1 LKLEEISS
9 HIGYQFKDA
18 YLLSKAL
25 GHPSHSTDKSC
36 SNAFERLEFL
46 GDRVYNLAL
55 AALLY
60 ENFPQDCEGNLSIRY
75 HYFSSSLFM
84 ADIAKFSG
92 LAKLLCVISD
102 KGERS
107 VLTDTLEAL
116 IGAVYLDGGYDAAS
130 MVVKRWIQDHVKNYP
145 VENLKC
151 SKNLLQEWSQS
162 RKLGTPIYKV
172 TDRRGTDHSPIFTVQ
187 ALIGNGLV
195 GIGAGSS
202 KQIAEQKAAEALMN
216 QLRKQSL

>member
-18 YLLSKAL
+18 SLLSKAL
-25 GHPSHSTDKSC
+25 SHPSRSNDRSC
-36 SNAFERLEFL
+36 SNTFERLEFL
-46 GDRVYNLAL
+46 GDRVYNLVL

-60 ENFPQDCEGNLSIRY
+60 ESFPQDCEGDLSIRY
-75 HYFSSSLFM
+75 HYFSSALFM
-84 ADIAKFSG
+84 ADIAKLSG
-92 LAKLLCVISD
+92 LVKLLDVMPD

-107 VLTDTLEAL
+107 VLADTLEAL

-130 MVVKRWIQDHVKNYP
+130 AVIRRWIQDHVRNYP

-151 SKNLLQEWSQS
+151 PKNLLQEWSQS
-162 RKLGTPIYKV
+162 RKFGIPVYEV
-172 TDRRGTDHSPIFTVQ
+172 ADRRGTDHSPVFTVQ
-187 ALIGNGLV
+187 VLVGNGLV

-202 KQIAEQKAAEALMN
+202 KQIAEQKAAESLMN
-216 QLRKQSL
+216 QLRKQGL